1 VDGKPGIL
9 VDTGASNKMLLL
21 TDRTPIEH
29 YEVSD
34 KVIGTAHH
42 LGQLQVRG
50 TGWIGKQPVDHCP
63 ELRRSIVSHGRIRAW
78 GCGLM
83 LPIEG
88 GPELHKD
95 GRRLLRGIYVRDMP
109 VFSLE
114 EILDVAR
121 DQPEGTT
128 VMALTRSDTQRL
140 A

>member
-1 VDGKPGIL
+1 
-9 VDTGASNKMLLL
+9 L
-21 TDRTPIEH
+21 TDRAPIEQ
-29 YEVSD
+29 YVESE
-34 KVIGTAHH
+34 KVIGTAHNQ
-42 LGQLQVRG
+42 GQLRVRG
-50 TGWIGKQPVDHCP
+50 TGRIGKQAVDHCLD
-63 ELRRSIVSHGRIRAW
+63 LRRPIISHGRVRAW
-78 GCGLM
+78 GCGLT

-95 GRRLLRGIYVRDMP
+95 GRRLLQGIYVRDMP